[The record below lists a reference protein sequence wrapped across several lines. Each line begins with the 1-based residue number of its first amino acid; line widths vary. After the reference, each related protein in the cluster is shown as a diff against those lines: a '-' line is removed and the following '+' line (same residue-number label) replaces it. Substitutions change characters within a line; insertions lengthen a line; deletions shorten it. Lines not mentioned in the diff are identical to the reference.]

1 MVNTL
6 RIGIIG
12 TSLSASAFMRAGA
25 GQSVPCSGRGSHVPM
40 VTIAATRVMLKK
52 TGAYPQGAA
61 IES

>member
-6 RIGIIG
+6 RIGIVG
-12 TSLSASAFMRAGA
+12 ASLSALMRAGA
-25 GQSVPCSGRGSHVPM
+25 DQSMSCPGRESHVPM

-52 TGAYPQGAA
+52 TRACPQDAA